1 MVAAKIA
8 VFHIFC
14 KKDERKWNDEKEK
27 NNNPLMVWWC
37 SFLGHLSG
45 LPWVCMVL
53 CLSHEWMSGLG
64 GPWLWYQHPTLAI
77 NLDSILIRCFFTW
90 NWISKALELASSTY
104 LSESEL
110 AILVVVIH
118 VQQLQVHVGH
128 GHGNA
133 EDKKKG
139 GFSQHDV
146 LLTTVKNKFP
156 SATYILKGSLSWSN
170 EVFSLCT
177 VM

>member
-1 MVAAKIA
+1 MV
-8 VFHIFC
+8 VFISWPFV
-14 KKDERKWNDEKEK
+14 R
-27 NNNPLMVWWC
+27 
-37 SFLGHLSG
+37 SSLGLYCLTHGWMSG
-45 LPWVCMVL
+45 
-53 CLSHEWMSGLG
+53 WMSGLG

-77 NLDSILIRCFFTW
+77 NRDSILIRFFFTW
-90 NWISKALELASSTY
+90 ISKELELANSTC
-104 LSESEL
+104 LSELELAL
-110 AILVVVIH
+110 AILVVEIH
-118 VQQLQVHVGH
+118 VQELQVLPVVHVGH

-156 SATYILKGSLSWSN
+156 SAIYILKGSLSWSN

>member
-27 NNNPLMVWWC
+27 SNNNPLMVWWC

-45 LPWVCMVL
+45 LPRVCMVL
-53 CLSHEWMSGLG
+53 CLTHEWMSGLG

-77 NLDSILIRCFFTW
+77 NQDCSILIRFFTW
-90 NWISKALELASSTY
+90 NSISKALELANSIFI
-104 LSESEL
+104 SESEL
-110 AILVVVIH
+110 AILVVHI
-118 VQQLQVHVGH
+118 QQLQVVHVGH

-146 LLTTVKNKFP
+146 LLTTVENKFP
-156 SATYILKGSLSWSN
+156 SAIYILKGSLSWSN
-170 EVFSLCT
+170 EVLSLCT

>member
-1 MVAAKIA
+1 MVFISWPF
-8 VFHIFC
+8 V
-14 KKDERKWNDEKEK
+14 R
-27 NNNPLMVWWC
+27 
-37 SFLGHLSG
+37 SSLGLY
-45 LPWVCMVL
+45 
-53 CLSHEWMSGLG
+53 CLTHGWMSGLG

-77 NLDSILIRCFFTW
+77 NRDSILIRFFFTFT
-90 NWISKALELASSTY
+90 WISKPLELANSTC
-104 LSESEL
+104 LSELEL
-110 AILVVVIH
+110 AILVVEIH
-118 VQQLQVHVGH
+118 VQQLQVLQVVHVGH

-156 SATYILKGSLSWSN
+156 SAIYILKGSLSWSN